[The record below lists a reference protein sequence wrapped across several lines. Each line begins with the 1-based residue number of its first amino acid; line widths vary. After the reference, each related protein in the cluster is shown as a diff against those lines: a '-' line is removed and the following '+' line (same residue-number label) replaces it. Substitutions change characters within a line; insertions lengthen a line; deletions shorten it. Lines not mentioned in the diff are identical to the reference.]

1 MARRLGVSLVAAAFL
16 LSSCSDQAEEAV
28 DASTDVAAG
37 PVRTSELRPCRTTG
51 TQLTVT
57 DCEAAAAWA
66 DEARRGTAAFV
77 APSRMMEGFAATV
90 TLSVGTQAPLQSG
103 EQPPLDAAERPA
115 DAVADADASA
125 GDATAG
131 DATAGDS
138 SGGRAPASLPP
149 PARMTPR
156 EAVEAAR
163 ERESDQ
169 IVDYHPFVGSKMAA
183 ELTGLGFEIEPKG
196 PQIKDVA
203 ADGLTTWQWKIRAE
217 DMGRKTLVMRSAVI
231 MIDSQGQANQLKPT
245 EATKQVSVWVG
256 PASVRR
262 VLDAVP
268 GWLQALT
275 AVVVAAGALML
286 AIRNFPRR
294 RPPGGE
300 E

>member
-1 MARRLGVSLVAAAFL
+1 MARRLGPDLLAAAFL
-16 LSSCSDQAEEAV
+16 LSSCSNQAEEAV
-28 DASTDVAAG
+28 DASTEVAAG
-37 PVRTSELRPCRTTG
+37 PVRAGELRPCRTTG

-90 TLSVGTQAPLQSG
+90 TLSVGTQ
-103 EQPPLDAAERPA
+103 PPPQAAAEPPPNAAGERPA
-115 DAVADADASA
+115 DAVADADASP

-131 DATAGDS
+131 GAAGA
-138 SGGRAPASLPP
+138 RAPASLPP
-149 PARMTPR
+149 PSMTPR

-183 ELTGLGFEIEPKG
+183 ELSGVGFEIEPKG

-275 AVVVAAGALML
+275 AAVVAAGALVL

-294 RPPGGE
+294 PPPGGQA
-300 E
+300 